1 MASMPGNGGGGAAP
15 VLRAATR
22 GSPLARWQTDHVAG
36 LLAEAGAVAAA
47 EAVVVSTL
55 GDRRAGE
62 PISSMGGKGV
72 FAIEVQAAVLDG
84 RADIAVHSA
93 KDLPARTPDGLVL
106 AAVPARGDPRDALV
120 GCALADLPPA
130 AWVAT
135 GSARRRTQLAWLRPD
150 LVFAELRGNI
160 ETRLAKAAGF
170 DAVVMAAA
178 ALDRLGL
185 APAVVDV
192 LDPSVMLPQV
202 GQGALAVECRADDSA
217 VLEAMAAI
225 EHRESRLAVD
235 AERAFLFELGGDCT
249 IPAGAYATVGADG
262 RIELTGLLAS
272 PDGRKMVR
280 QRRSGVDPA
289 ALGRSVARR
298 LLEDS

>member
-1 MASMPGNGGGGAAP
+1 MPGNGDGAAP

-36 LLAEAGAVAAA
+36 LLAEAGAVAAT
-47 EAVVVSTL
+47 EAVAPVVVSTL
-55 GDRRAGE
+55 GDRRVGE

-72 FAIEVQAAVLDG
+72 FAVEVQAAVLDG

-130 AWVAT
+130 ARVAT
-135 GSARRRTQLAWLRPD
+135 GSARRRVQLAWLRPD

-185 APAVVDV
+185 TPAVVDV

-217 VLEAMAAI
+217 VLEALAAI

-235 AERAFLFELGGDCT
+235 AERAFLAELGGDCT
-249 IPAGAYATVGADG
+249 IPAGAHATVGTGG

-272 PDGRKMVR
+272 PDGRTVVR
-280 QRRSGVDPA
+280 ERRSGADPA
-289 ALGRSVARR
+289 ALGRVVARR
-298 LLEDS
+298 LVEDS